1 MFKLKKI
8 MRDTLML
15 FNRKQTEEG
24 DRDSCLSRLPD
35 EEYSLLTEIS
45 KSSSV
50 KMLFDY
56 QNRSTM
62 DILSKGIYK
71 KFKEI

>member
-1 MFKLKKI
+1 MH
-8 MRDTLML
+8 DTLML
-15 FNRKQTEEG
+15 FNRKQTEEE
-24 DRDSCLSRLPD
+24 RDSCLSRLPD

-56 QNRSTM
+56 QKRSTM

-71 KFKEI
+71 KFKDIKDE